1 MAHFVGLP
9 RRVKL
14 EARRGALLRVIQECL
29 ALLAGKRTYDFRSLA
44 SKKLL
49 ASFWDFCW
57 DMPPRTESEGA
68 KFAAELYARSGAA
81 AYGLSTEQFDL
92 ILKEIQ
98 KKYVANASAEQKA
111 DFCAAL
117 RLEELALAR
126 ACAAG
131 NERAWED
138 FISRYRQKLH
148 GMALHI
154 TRDSAHAAEL
164 ADSLFADLYGVSARN
179 GVRNSK
185 LVFYT
190 GRGSL
195 EGWLRTVMA
204 QEFINRYRKQKR
216 SVSLEEQTED
226 GVQFAAKVPE
236 PTSTLDQRL
245 ETATDQ
251 ALAELSA
258 EDRFT
263 LAAYYLDGRTLAEIA
278 RALGLHE
285 SSVSRR
291 LDRLSAALRKRIL
304 AGLREQGMSYAQATE
319 ALEADVRDIT
329 LDLRSR
335 LMQDSGPTTFSSRKV
350 PAREAGDGRND

>member
-1 MAHFVGLP
+1 MLSQPGDTAIGV
-9 RRVKL
+9 
-14 EARRGALLRVIQECL
+14 
-29 ALLAGKRTYDFRSLA
+29 
-44 SKKLL
+44 
-49 ASFWDFCW
+49 
-57 DMPPRTESEGA
+57 
-68 KFAAELYARSGAA
+68 ELYTRSGAA
-81 AYGLSTEQFDL
+81 AYGMSAEQFASL
-92 ILKEIQ
+92 LEVIQ
-98 KKYVANASAEQKA
+98 RKYAPNASAAEKA

-154 TRDSAHAAEL
+154 TRDGAHAAEL
-164 ADSLFADLYGVSARN
+164 ADSLFADLYGVGARN
-179 GVRNSK
+179 GARNSK

-204 QEFINRYRKQKR
+204 QEFVNRYRKQKR
-216 SVSLEEQTED
+216 AVSLEEQTEE
-226 GVQFAAKVPE
+226 GAQFVAKEPE
-236 PTSTLDQRL
+236 PACTFDQRL

-251 ALAELSA
+251 ALAELSS
-258 EDRFT
+258 EDRYT
-263 LAAYYLDGRTLAEIA
+263 LASYYLDGRTLAEIA

-291 LDRLSAALRKRIL
+291 LDRLSTGLRKRIL
-304 AGLREQGMSYAQATE
+304 AGLREQGMSHAQATE
-319 ALEADVRDIT
+319 ALEADVRDFT

-335 LMQDSGPTTFSSRKV
+335 LTQDSGSTTFPRRKV
-350 PAREAGDGRND
+350 PAPDGQGSND

>member
-1 MAHFVGLP
+1 MLSRA
-9 RRVKL
+9 
-14 EARRGALLRVIQECL
+14 Q
-29 ALLAGKRTYDFRSLA
+29 
-44 SKKLL
+44 
-49 ASFWDFCW
+49 
-57 DMPPRTESEGA
+57 SEGA
-68 KFAAELYARSGAA
+68 STAAELYARSGAA
-81 AYGLSTEQFDL
+81 AYG
-92 ILKEIQ
+92 
-98 KKYVANASAEQKA
+98 VSAEQFAQILEDIQRKYLPNATSAEKA
-111 DFCAAL
+111 DLCAGL

-138 FISRYRQKLH
+138 FIGRYRQKLH
-148 GMALHI
+148 GMALQI
-154 TRDSAHAAEL
+154 TREAAQAAEL
-164 ADSLFADLYGVSARN
+164 ADSLFAELFGLNARD

-216 SVSLEEQTED
+216 TVSLEEQTED
-226 GVQFAAKVPE
+226 GVQFATSAPE
-236 PTSTLDQRL
+236 PVCSGDPRL
-245 ETATDQ
+245 EAATDE

-263 LAAYYLDGRTLAEIA
+263 LASHYLDGRTLAEIA
-278 RALGLHE
+278 GALGLHE

-291 LDRLSAALRKRIL
+291 LDRLAAGLRKRIL
-304 AGLREQGMSYAQATE
+304 AGLRDRGMSHAQAAE
-319 ALEADVRDIT
+319 ALETDVRDMT

-335 LMQDSGPTTFSSRKV
+335 LTQDSGSTTFPSRQV
-350 PAREAGDGRND
+350 PARDGRSKS